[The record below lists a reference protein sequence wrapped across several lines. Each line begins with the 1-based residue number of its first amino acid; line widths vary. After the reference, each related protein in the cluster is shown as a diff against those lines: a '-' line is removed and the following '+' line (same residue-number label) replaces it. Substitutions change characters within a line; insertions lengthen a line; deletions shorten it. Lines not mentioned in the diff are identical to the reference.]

1 MVANSKSNTPNPVE
15 TPDAIKLLQQIVS
28 KMNDNKPMD
37 DTSSNKKTNKD
48 GVPYAEMSRL
58 KRKSHSVKCH
68 YDKLPHNGTYWWSNL
83 YFWSCG
89 YDISSNHTSAN
100 SKFKKDRHKY
110 NVTID
115 KRIGG
120 RNKNVDLRRKL

>member
-1 MVANSKSNTPNPVE
+1 MVANLKSKNQNPVE

-58 KRKSHSVKCH
+58 KRNPHSVKCH
-68 YDKLPHNGTYWWSNL
+68 YDKLLHNGTYWW
-83 YFWSCG
+83 
-89 YDISSNHTSAN
+89 
-100 SKFKKDRHKY
+100 
-110 NVTID
+110 
-115 KRIGG
+115 
-120 RNKNVDLRRKL
+120 